1 MSVHDDHRFRLK
13 QRYLN
18 SGMDAMED
26 HVVLE
31 LLLTY
36 AIARKDVN
44 PIAHALLE
52 RFGSLAGVLEAPV
65 AELQEVPG
73 IGEHSALLLHMMPD
87 LARRYDIS
95 RASDGPILDSTAR
108 AGAFLVPQ
116 LRTIRDERIYMLC
129 LDARCRKIAFKLLT
143 EGDVN
148 SAHLSIR
155 KLTEIALSC
164 KATYVI
170 LAHNHPAGT
179 LSPSQD
185 DLNTTQRVKE
195 SLRAVEITLADHI
208 IVAGSNYL
216 SLADEGYLKD

>member
-1 MSVHDDHRFRLK
+1 MSVHDEHRSRLK
-13 QRYLN
+13 QRYLT

-52 RFGSLAGVLEAPV
+52 RFGSLAGVLEASV

-95 RASDGPILDSTAR
+95 RASDGPVLDSTAR

-116 LRTIRDERIYMLC
+116 LRTVRDERIYLLC

-148 SAHLSIR
+148 SAQLSIR
-155 KLTEIALSC
+155 RLVETALSC

-179 LSPSQD
+179 LAPSRD
-185 DLNTTQRVKE
+185 DLDTTRRVKE
-195 SLRAVEITLADHI
+195 ALRAVEITLADHI
-208 IVAGSNYL
+208 IVAGCNYL